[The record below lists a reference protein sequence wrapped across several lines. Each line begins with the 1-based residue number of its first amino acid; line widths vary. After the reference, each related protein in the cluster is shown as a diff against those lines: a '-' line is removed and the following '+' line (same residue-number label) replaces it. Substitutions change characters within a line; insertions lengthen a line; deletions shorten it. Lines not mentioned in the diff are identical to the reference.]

1 MRRDDPR
8 VPDSL
13 LPVAVAV
20 PVLLAGPLVTLWL
33 LSNSATVQLVPE
45 MYTTVAWVAL
55 VVWSPFTFFSIPAL
69 ITQDARDRHRSDAV
83 GLARI
88 SRAFTLLLTMLVV
101 PGQLRTISWAAL
113 AGVGVAAYG
122 LIG

>member
-1 MRRDDPR
+1 MRRADPR

-13 LPVAVAV
+13 LPVPVVV
-20 PVLLAGPLVTLWL
+20 PVLLAGPLVSLWL
-33 LSNSATVQLVPE
+33 LAHSATVQLVPE

-88 SRAFTLLLTMLVV
+88 TRALTLVPTMLFAPGALRTVTWASLVGTAVAASTLL
-101 PGQLRTISWAAL
+101 G
-113 AGVGVAAYG
+113 
-122 LIG
+122 